1 MWYHKIFGEPEDPE
15 KVAEDLNKKYSD
27 YLGKVCFT
35 GSDFVV
41 YKKFKVDNG
50 EVNLYYLNSQ
60 TPEGLINYMRFVRME
75 YWYEKDFIRKQRNAF
90 VDLHHKLKL
99 MGYRIT
105 QAVDVG

>member
-41 YKKFKVDNG
+41 YKKFKVDKG
-50 EVNLYYLNSQ
+50 KVNLYYTDSQ
-60 TPEGLINYMRFVRME
+60 TADGLINYMEFGWME
-75 YWYEKDFIRKQRNAF
+75 VKYEKDFIIKQRNAF
-90 VDLHHKLKL
+90 IGLHHKLKL
-99 MGYRIT
+99 MGYKIT
-105 QAVDVG
+105 QAVDRG